1 MDIFE
6 LIHREDESIMSTLNT
21 LGKTPPSDPEGR
33 RLLME
38 EARARIQ
45 ALERVEKET
54 LLPELRQAEPRD
66 DLAAVAEKDFSE
78 FMRMLDQL
86 LGSGLDTPHEQ
97 HQIEDFTRQFGEFVV
112 WRENELYP
120 RLRERLP
127 RDKAADMA
135 GKAERRLR
143 EFWPGGHA

>member
-21 LGKTPPSDPEGR
+21 LGKTPPSDTERR

-38 EARARIQ
+38 ETRARIL

-54 LLPELRQAEPRD
+54 LLPELREAEPRD
-66 DLAAVAEKDFSE
+66 DLAAVAENNFDE
-78 FMRMLDQL
+78 FMAMLDRL
-86 LGSGLDTPHEQ
+86 LGSSLDSPHDQ
-97 HQIEDFTRQFGEFVV
+97 HQIEDFTRQFGRFAD
-112 WRENELYP
+112 WRESELYP

-127 RDKAADMA
+127 AEKARNLA

-143 EFWPGGHA
+143 EFWPGGNA